1 MPRRTAPR
9 LLGDGNVV
17 VPATCPVFTL
27 RTAYEGASARFR
39 VFDEAGE
46 RAGLL
51 VANRAGKRLKVG
63 LIMVEKKYRRC
74 QLATRMYE
82 AAATYACRHGHALQS
97 DTLRSVASQ
106 GFWAK
111 QTDKGRAKCAKRAG
125 VFEAPQHDGPHYG
138 RGGCDHYRLTTCATP
153 VDLSGRTRR
162 R

>member
-39 VFDEAGE
+39 VFDEVGRLAGYLE
-46 RAGLL
+46 THR
-51 VANRAGKRLKVG
+51 VGKGLKVDM
-63 LIMVEKKYRRC
+63 IVVEQKYRRC
-74 QLATRMYE
+74 KLATRMYE
-82 AAATYACRHGHALQS
+82 AAATYACRHSHALRS
-97 DTLRSVASQ
+97 DTLRSVESQ
-106 GFWAK
+106 AFWVK
-111 QTDKGRAKCAKRAG
+111 QTDKGRARCAKRASA
-125 VFEAPQHDGPHYG
+125 FEAPRSDGPHYG
-138 RGGCDHYRLTTCATP
+138 RGGCDYYRLTTCATP